1 MRGVYVAI
9 EGATGAGK
17 TTLAERLALPLAAT
31 AVLDPFGANPFLP
44 QLLASG
50 QPTRAQ
56 ALRVEL
62 TFFALRVAQLHDIAA
77 LLVSGRNV
85 VADWALLKQPIF
97 AATTLAP
104 ADTARIAR
112 TVDVWAGSLPT
123 PDVLIALSA
132 SAATLRS
139 RVRERGRDMEAG
151 LEGTQL
157 ASLAT
162 AFEAAYAAW
171 PWPLIRVDADTFDAF
186 DEQHVHRLAA
196 RVRRLPIPLE
206 MR

>member
-9 EGATGAGK
+9 EGATGVGK
-17 TTLAERLALPLAAT
+17 TTLAERLALPLDAT

-50 QPTRAQ
+50 QPTQAQ

-104 ADTARIAR
+104 ADAARIAS
-112 TVDVWAGSLPT
+112 TVDAWAGGLPT
-123 PDVLIALSA
+123 PDALIALSA

-151 LEGTQL
+151 LEGAQL

-162 AFEAAYAAW
+162 AFEAAYTAW

-186 DEQHVHRLAA
+186 DERHVHDLAA
-196 RVRRLPIPLE
+196 QVRQRPIPLE